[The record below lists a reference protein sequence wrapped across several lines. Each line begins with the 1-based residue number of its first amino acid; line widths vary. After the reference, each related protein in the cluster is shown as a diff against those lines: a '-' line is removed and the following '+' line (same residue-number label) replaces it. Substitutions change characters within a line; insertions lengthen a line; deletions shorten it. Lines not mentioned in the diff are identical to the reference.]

1 MLRSITSLI
10 SSITCWTAKTVT
22 SILLFII
29 LSPLK
34 FAIQAIK
41 LNLQY
46 GINQA
51 ILEFKITCWMFAV
64 VLIWAL
70 TQQIPS
76 GGGQR
81 GGNKTVEGK
90 FNELTEYT
98 QKTLNGLTPDK
109 FTTIVKDIQNSFGV
123 DFKKDTVEEIY
134 EKIKTNVK
142 TLLDSYFK
150 DSSEP
155 TTCPRESE
163 KDIKAAKEEYER
175 ELETEKLKLETE
187 KLILMEEGLLKG
199 GKRKSNKSR
208 KARKSKKSRKSKK
221 TRKNKKTR
229 NTKKR

>member
-1 MLRSITSLI
+1 
-10 SSITCWTAKTVT
+10 
-22 SILLFII
+22 
-29 LSPLK
+29 LK

-70 TQQIPS
+70 TQKLPG

-81 GGNKTVEGK
+81 GGDKTVEGK
-90 FNELTEYT
+90 FNELTKYT
-98 QKTLNGLTPDK
+98 QETIDHLSVDK
-109 FTTIVKDIQNSFGV
+109 FSKIVEDIQMRFGV

-134 EKIKTNVK
+134 EKIKTKVE
-142 TLLDSYFK
+142 TLLESYFK
-150 DSSEP
+150 GSSEP

-175 ELETEKLKLETE
+175 ELETE